1 MTQNILK
8 KFKNRLF
15 ISTFLILILFLIGLL
30 TYIKLL
36 EPIAKVNGE
45 SIAKKTYMDELEKQ
59 AGKRVLDGMITR
71 TLVYQIAK
79 NKKITVSDKEVE
91 EEIKKIEISLK
102 EQKSTLEQVLQ
113 SQNMTKSD
121 LNDRVKL
128 NRLSQKL
135 VEKSVTVSDKEV
147 EEYISSNPGIFENT
161 PVTKEIKNQIK
172 EQIKQQK
179 MSQKIEQLITDTR
192 KKSNIDIYLK

>member
-1 MTQNILK
+1 MIEKKSKILNK
-8 KFKNRLF
+8 SFVLTSS
-15 ISTFLILILFLIGLL
+15 IIVFLLFLGIF
-30 TYIKLL
+30 TYIMLL
-36 EPIAKVNGE
+36 KPVAKVNGE
-45 SIAKKTYMDELEKQ
+45 SITKNEYIAELEKQ

-79 NKKITVSDKEVE
+79 NKKVTVSDKEVE

-121 LNDRVKL
+121 LYDRVRL
-128 NRLSQKL
+128 NSLSQKL

-161 PVTKEIKNQIK
+161 LVTKEIKNQIK